1 MYDKGAMD
9 TNHDFID
16 GVLKANRSK
25 CSGSAGYFFGFA
37 QQMKPFSGPP
47 GRWSALLRHPSI
59 MDGRINHCN

>member
-25 CSGSAGYFFGFA
+25 CSGSAGYLVDHLVGGVPYYDTQA
-37 QQMKPFSGPP
+37 
-47 GRWSALLRHPSI
+47 
-59 MDGRINHCN
+59 